1 VGLEGGPELL
11 VSQDLAPLPPRDDEL
26 ARGDVFLQA
35 GMRSVLE
42 SDLDLALATD
52 LVEQPDLEHGVVG
65 AALLAIRV
73 PASDLD
79 LMALHRPR
87 R

>member
-1 VGLEGGPELL
+1 VGLAGGPELL
-11 VSQDLAPLPPRDDEL
+11 VSQDLAPLSPEDDEL

-52 LVEQPDLEHGVVG
+52 LVEEPDLEHVV
-65 AALLAIRV
+65 LVDYRDSSL
-73 PASDLD
+73 
-79 LMALHRPR
+79 
-87 R
+87 